1 MMLEGLPMPIGGRK
15 MNRIH
20 RTAGIGTA
28 IVVAAAFLVLAPCVT
43 LRAQNILTP
52 DKLSSG
58 ATTPQTVNEQIRSSA
73 VAQQARGTAAARFG
87 LYTITWAK
95 DAAEFDALAQNAVLM
110 MTAITQTQAEL
121 PIKRVYLVTPD
132 GKQTT
137 LRQLNTWRGSIG
149 AKTLAYTQLGKFL
162 QDAFYLIPAAAVKR
176 AGEIQ
181 IDFAINR
188 VGFVLVHLPTLP
200 QDLGYEPRD
209 PVPGA
214 QVDNAALHAM
224 MLREFPGF
232 PLPKP

>member
-1 MMLEGLPMPIGGRK
+1 MD
-15 MNRIH
+15 RIH
-20 RTAGIGTA
+20 RTGGIGTA
-28 IVVAAAFLVLAPCVT
+28 IAVAAALLVFALSAT
-43 LRAQNILTP
+43 LRAQDRLTP
-52 DKLSSG
+52 DKLQVG
-58 ATTPQTVNEQIRSSA
+58 TTTPQSVNEQIRSSA
-73 VAQQARGTAAARFG
+73 VAQQARGTAAARIG
-87 LYTITWAK
+87 LYTITWAQ
-95 DAAEFDALAQNAVLM
+95 DAAEFDALAQNTVLM
-110 MTAITQTQAEL
+110 VTVVSQTETEL
-121 PIKRVYLVTPD
+121 PVKRVYLVTPD

-214 QVDNAALHAM
+214 QVDKAALLGM
-224 MLREFPGF
+224 MKREFPGF
-232 PLPKP
+232 PLPKL

>member
-1 MMLEGLPMPIGGRK
+1 VERICRNGGF
-15 MNRIH
+15 
-20 RTAGIGTA
+20 GTA
-28 IVVAAAFLVLAPCVT
+28 IVVAVALLVLAPNAT
-43 LRAQNILTP
+43 LRAQDILTP

-58 ATTPQTVNEQIRSSA
+58 ATTPQSVNEQIRSSA
-73 VAQQARGTAAARFG
+73 VAQQARGTAAARIG
-87 LYTITWAK
+87 LYTISWAK

-110 MTAITQTQAEL
+110 MTVISQTQAEL
-121 PIKRVYLVTPD
+121 PVKRVYLVTPN

-162 QDAFYLIPAAAVKR
+162 QDAFYLIPAAAVR
-176 AGEIQ
+176 RTGEIQ

-214 QVDNAALHAM
+214 QVDNAALLGM
-224 MLREFPGF
+224 MKREYPGF
-232 PLPKP
+232 PLPKL

>member
-1 MMLEGLPMPIGGRK
+1 MD
-15 MNRIH
+15 RIH
-20 RTAGIGTA
+20 RTGGIGTA
-28 IVVAAAFLVLAPCVT
+28 IAVAAGAGLLVLAPSAT
-43 LRAQNILTP
+43 LRAQDILTL
-52 DKLSSG
+52 DKLQAG
-58 ATTPQTVNEQIRSSA
+58 ATTPQTVNEQIRSNA
-73 VAQQARGTAAARFG
+73 VAQQARGTAAARIG
-87 LYTITWAK
+87 LYTISWAQN
-95 DAAEFDALAQNAVLM
+95 AAEFDALAQNAVLM
-110 MTAITQTQAEL
+110 VTVISQTQAEL
-121 PIKRVYLVTPD
+121 PVKRVYLVTPD

-214 QVDNAALHAM
+214 QVTTPRCSA
-224 MLREFPGF
+224 
-232 PLPKP
+232 

>member
-1 MMLEGLPMPIGGRK
+1 VERICRTGGF
-15 MNRIH
+15 
-20 RTAGIGTA
+20 GTA
-28 IVVAAAFLVLAPCVT
+28 IVVAVVLLVLATNAT
-43 LRAQNILTP
+43 LRAQDTLTP

-58 ATTPQTVNEQIRSSA
+58 ATTPQSVNEQIRSSA
-73 VAQQARGTAAARFG
+73 VAQQARGTAAARIG
-87 LYTITWAK
+87 LYTISWAK

-110 MTAITQTQAEL
+110 MTVISQTQAEL
-121 PIKRVYLVTPD
+121 PVKRVYLVTPN

-162 QDAFYLIPAAAVKR
+162 QDAFYLIPAAAVR
-176 AGEIQ
+176 RTGEIQ

-214 QVDNAALHAM
+214 QVDNAALLGM
-224 MLREFPGF
+224 MKREYPGF
-232 PLPKP
+232 PLPKL

>member
-1 MMLEGLPMPIGGRK
+1 VERICRTGGF
-15 MNRIH
+15 
-20 RTAGIGTA
+20 GTA
-28 IVVAAAFLVLAPCVT
+28 IVVAVALLVLATNAT
-43 LRAQNILTP
+43 LRAQDTLTP

-58 ATTPQTVNEQIRSSA
+58 ATTPQSVNEQIRSSA
-73 VAQQARGTAAARFG
+73 VAQQARGTAAARIG
-87 LYTITWAK
+87 LYTISWAK

-110 MTAITQTQAEL
+110 MTVISQTQAEL
-121 PIKRVYLVTPD
+121 PVKRVYLVTPN

-162 QDAFYLIPAAAVKR
+162 QDAFYLIPAAAVR
-176 AGEIQ
+176 RTGEIQ

-214 QVDNAALHAM
+214 QVDNAALLGM
-224 MLREFPGF
+224 MKREYPGF
-232 PLPKP
+232 PLPKL